1 MASILF
7 DDITFPRELYDPD
20 TFEFVAPVSTL
31 LAFTPHILS
40 QLAKTSESE
49 QEPMPIPATSS
60 SKGKRTKDDNNTDN
74 NTNQSSSTEN
84 NSSTSGE
91 GTEKNSSGVF
101 SSVFQNFTTKNGL
114 SILENGLY
122 LAGRYKD
129 ASSSSSRDRY
139 SNANAN
145 GRTSFSSWER
155 EDAAQD
161 SRNRNQDRNSSWFGT
176 NSRNQHDYSYN
187 NRERERDRLKEMEKR
202 LQQMEKDMHHN
213 TAMARSEIES
223 QRRERINLEQQ
234 LDAQK
239 LKVKK
244 LEAEMENQR
253 VQEADRVKKQK
264 QKEKEEAEAKERER
278 KMKLQEKSASAMS
291 TKSSKNQ
298 KEEDEEEDEK
308 EKEKKSLLKKE
319 SEIAG
324 IATGTILAATVG
336 VASLAVSLYS
346 AHKASATYSVVTFH
360 DQLEELINQC
370 EGVIQST
377 EAWISE
383 QFLEVPEQIPEDL
396 RMIKELI
403 DTIPVA
409 WSMSA
414 VGSLGAVGGAVIGS
428 MTAMASGG
436 TLVVG
441 CALYGIVARA
451 RYNGPEYKGARTML
465 ELKTAQI
472 LRSLGVNPSAP
483 STTSGGNAR
492 MSLIHDSR
500 IERLRNEFEKRD
512 GHDIRDADE
521 IDGLVVEEAIQLES
535 FSAPFVSQ
543 RNGYN
548 NSNSSKKNNKAP
560 VLSDSSYRLEEI
572 EDFRPTLRLK
582 SEPSK
587 SFAY

>member
-60 SKGKRTKDDNNTDN
+60 SKGKRTKDDNNNTNN

-101 SSVFQNFTTKNGL
+101 SSVFQNFTAKNGL

-202 LQQMEKDMHHN
+202 LQQMERDMHHN

-278 KMKLQEKSASAMS
+278 KKKSASTVS
-291 TKSSKNQ
+291 TKSNENQ
-298 KEEDEEEDEK
+298 KEEEDEK

-319 SEIAG
+319 NEIAG

-383 QFLEVPEQIPEDL
+383 QFLEAEA
-396 RMIKELI
+396 
-403 DTIPVA
+403 VA

-521 IDGLVVEEAIQLES
+521 IDGLVVEEAIHLES

-543 RNGYN
+543 RNGYG